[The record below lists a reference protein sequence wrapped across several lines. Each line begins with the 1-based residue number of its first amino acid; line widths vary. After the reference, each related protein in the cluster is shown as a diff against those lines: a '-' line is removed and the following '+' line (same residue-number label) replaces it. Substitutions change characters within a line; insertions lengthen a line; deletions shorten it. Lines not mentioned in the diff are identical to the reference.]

1 MYRLFFIFLIGLIA
15 CGNATNSS
23 VETHTL
29 SLGKFSSR
37 VTVTGELEAVQS
49 KLITAPP
56 ISWRF
61 GQLKISKLVD
71 DGKQVKKGDL
81 LAQFDKSEVEKALN
95 EAKSNLEIAESE
107 LRKTQA
113 KNKSD
118 IESKEID
125 LEIARINHQITKLKL
140 EQAAFKAEIDRKQDE
155 FQLEEAG
162 INLNKVEQ
170 ELENQRNIQREEIN
184 KLRLR
189 VQQEEAKLKEAEHTL
204 SLLTIH
210 APSPGI
216 AIIRRNG
223 YTRNKFQVDDQ
234 TYPGNSLIG
243 LPDLSQMKALV
254 QINEIDIAKVKVDQK
269 TIITLDAYP
278 DTNFTG
284 KITDIATLAHNK
296 SREEKVKVFDVIVI
310 LDGQDDRLL
319 PGLTI
324 SCGIIIDEL
333 DNVLAVPTAA
343 IFEKEGQSIVYK
355 QKGSGFDTQAVTLG
369 EENDTHVIVQKGLEA
384 GDVIALSDPTINP
397 DNASGEKSQ

>member
-1 MYRLFFIFLIGLIA
+1 MHRLLLIFLLGLAA
-15 CGNATNSS
+15 CGNATNSA

-29 SLGKFSSR
+29 SQGKFLSS

-81 LAQFDKSEVEKALN
+81 LAQFDKSEVEKASN
-95 EAKSNLEIAESE
+95 EAKSDLEIAESE

-125 LEIARINHQITKLKL
+125 LEIARINLQITKLKL
-140 EQAAFKAEIDRKQDE
+140 EQATFKAEIDRKQDE
-155 FQLEEAG
+155 FQLDEAA
-162 INLNKVEQ
+162 INLNRVEQ
-170 ELENQRNIQREEIN
+170 ELENQRNIQREDIN
-184 KLRLR
+184 KLELR
-189 VQQEEAKLKEAEHTL
+189 VQQEETKLKEAEHTL
-204 SLLTIH
+204 SLLIIH

-234 TYPGNSLIG
+234 TYPGNALIG
-243 LPDLSQMKALV
+243 LPDLSKMKALV
-254 QINEIDIAKVKVDQK
+254 QINEIDIAKVKIGQR
-269 TIITLDAYP
+269 TIITLDAYS
-278 DTNFTG
+278 DTSFTG
-284 KITDIATLAHNK
+284 KITEIATLAHNK
-296 SREEKVKVFDVIVI
+296 SREEKVKVFDVVVL

-333 DNVLAVPTAA
+333 DSVLTVPNAA
-343 IFEKEGQSIVYK
+343 IFEKEGQSTVYR
-355 QKGSGFDTQAVTLG
+355 QKGGAFEQLSVTLG
-369 EENDTHVIVQKGLEA
+369 EENDTHVIVQKGLNE
-384 GDVIALSDPTINP
+384 GDVIALSDPTTSKEA
-397 DNASGEKSQ
+397 ASGEKNQ

>member
-1 MYRLFFIFLIGLIA
+1 MHRLLFIFLVGLIA
-15 CGNATNSS
+15 CDSATNTT

-29 SLGKFSSR
+29 SRGKFLSR

-49 KLITAPP
+49 KLITAPQ
-56 ISWRF
+56 ISWTF

-71 DGKQVKKGDL
+71 DGQQVKKGDL

-95 EAKSNLEIAESE
+95 EAKSNLEIAQSE

-125 LEIARINHQITKLKL
+125 LEIARINHQIAKLQL

-155 FQLEEAG
+155 FRLEEAG

-184 KLRLR
+184 KLELR
-189 VQQEEAKLKEAEHTL
+189 VQQEQAKLESAEHTL
-204 SLLTIH
+204 SLLTIY

-234 TYPGNSLIG
+234 TYPGYSLIG
-243 LPDLSQMKALV
+243 LPDLSKMKALV
-254 QINEIDIAKVKVDQK
+254 QINEIDIAKVKVGQK

-278 DTNFTG
+278 DTSFTG
-284 KITDIATLAHNK
+284 KITEIATLAHNK

-324 SCGIIIDEL
+324 SCGIIVDEL
-333 DNVLAVPTAA
+333 DDVLPVPTAA

-355 QKGSGFDTQAVTLG
+355 KNGSSFSPHPVTLG
-369 EENDTHVIVQKGLEA
+369 EENDTHVIVQSGLQD

-397 DNASGEKSQ
+397 DAASGEKSL